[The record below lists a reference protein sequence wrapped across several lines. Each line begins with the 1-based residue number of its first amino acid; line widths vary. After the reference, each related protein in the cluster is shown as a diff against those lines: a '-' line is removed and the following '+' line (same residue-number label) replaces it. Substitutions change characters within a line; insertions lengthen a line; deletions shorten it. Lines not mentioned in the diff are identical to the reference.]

1 MAIFYNI
8 LQTGKGTIGNT
19 YLRRTRSASGKEV
32 NVLANKNFSPRNPK
46 TVSQMAQ
53 RAKFATAVKFY
64 KRAVRNFFK
73 FAYEDQRANESDFNA
88 FMRHNVSAALP
99 MVKAQSESE
108 GFPAVGKYWQLSQGS
123 LTPFLNKFDSGD
135 NSVFYLTDTFSAS
148 GTFDRTI
155 GGLSKLLM
163 AANADVKEG
172 DIFTLVVVYSALPIS
187 KLDLLTADSIGVI
200 TSIPV
205 WNVSQIII
213 DTSDTTELSKVN
225 SIGANYIESIQFV
238 NADENQQLN
247 LSLPADTFTAACG
260 ILTRKVESSSKLLA
274 SSSWLAGNVMYD
286 SWVSN
291 IETQDYYGNMLVS
304 WGADTSTVI
313 LKGSIA
319 GADVSL
325 AYPVINTVNG
335 SPIPV
340 TGSDYQADSDIT
352 LQLAGAYFDSERE
365 LTENSFTVDGGVVKS
380 FTKGT
385 GNTATLVVTASSGE
399 LSVSYGDTLLYKA
412 TQAHA

>member
-32 NVLANKNFSPRNPK
+32 NVLANKNFSPKNPK

-88 FMRHNVSAALP
+88 FMRHNVAAALP
-99 MVKAQSESE
+99 MVKDQVSSE
-108 GFPAVGKYWQLSQGS
+108 GFPAVGKYWQLTQGS
-123 LTPFLNKFDSGD
+123 LTPFLNKF
-135 NSVFYLTDTFSAS
+135 NKNQFLITNTFTSS
-148 GTFDRTI
+148 GTFGRTV
-155 GGLSKLLM
+155 GDLSKLLM
-163 AANADVKEG
+163 IANADVQEG
-172 DIFTLVVVYSALPIS
+172 DIFTLVVVYSSLPIS
-187 KLDLLTADSIGVI
+187 KLDLLTSDAIGVI
-200 TSIPV
+200 TSVPV
-205 WNVSQIII
+205 WNVAQFVV
-213 DTSDTTELSKVN
+213 DTNDTTELSKVN
-225 SIGANYIESIQFV
+225 SIGSNYIESIQYQSE
-238 NADENQQLN
+238 DGEEQLV
-247 LSLPADTFTAACG
+247 LDLPTDTFTAACA
-260 ILTRKVESSSKLLA
+260 IVTRKVAGSSNLLA

-304 WGADTSTVI
+304 WGADTSSVI

-319 GADVSL
+319 GSDIST

-340 TGSDYQADSDIT
+340 TGPAYQANSDIT
-352 LQLAGAYFDSERE
+352 LSLTGAYFDSERE
-365 LTENSFTVDGGVVKS
+365 LTENSFSVEGGTVKS

-399 LSVSYGDTLLYKA
+399 IKVSYRDTLIYQATEVKA
-412 TQAHA
+412 